1 MQTQYTKDQIAS
13 IECRFAVHCPTPN
26 GSSKDLH
33 VVKEIIHTKDGH
45 KIPNVR
51 LIEDFKRSYYITKKG
66 SQNHKDKKEWELLS
80 NLNEYK
86 STQTDLARNVAKA
99 VGEFKYM
106 NELRKTCRNPY
117 IYGADIQSTALI
129 KQRYQKQFPGLQT
142 PFSVACFD
150 VETDVLYG
158 TEQIIMA
165 TISYGDRV
173 FTAIQSSFLKG
184 FGSNVIE
191 QLQKK
196 LDHYIG
202 EYVKKR
208 NIKWDVQIVDSE
220 AAIVIE
226 CFNKA
231 HEWKPDFVAIWNI
244 TFDMNKLLQALE
256 KAHIDP
262 KDVFSDPAV
271 PHQYRF
277 FKFKQGPKQKVTAS
291 GKVTPIKPA
300 AQWHTVFCPSS
311 FYFIDAMCA
320 YKHIRISEAERQS
333 YALDSVLEDRLG
345 IRKLKFEEANKYRGL
360 EWHQFMQEKFP
371 LEYVIYNVFDC
382 VSMEELDEV
391 TSDLNLT
398 LPMMSKTSDF
408 ENFKSQ
414 PRRLVDDLH
423 FFCLE
428 NERVIGTTSD
438 ELSGD
443 DDEETLD
450 LKGWIITL
458 PAHLVADNGLQV
470 IEENPN
476 LRTNIRGHVGDLD
489 VAASYPNGECVFNI
503 SKETT
508 KREICEVEGIPEYTF
523 RSQGI
528 NLSGGRS
535 NASEYCQTMFG
546 LPTMDKMLAHY
557 KTSKSVIEQV
567 I

>member
-1 MQTQYTKDQIAS
+1 MNPQYTKDDIAGV
-13 IECRFAVHCPTPN
+13 ECRFAVHCPTPN
-26 GSSKDLH
+26 GSSRDLH
-33 VVKEIIHTKDGH
+33 VVKEVIHTKDGH

-51 LIEDFKRSYYITKKG
+51 LVWDYKRSFWVTKKG
-66 SQNHKDKKEWELLS
+66 AQNHKDKKEWELLE

-86 STQTDLARNVAKA
+86 TTQSDLARNVAKA
-99 VGEFKYM
+99 VGEFKYA

-117 IYGADIQSTALI
+117 IYGADILSTALI
-129 KQRYQKQFPGLQT
+129 KRQYQKKFPNLQT
-142 PFSVACFD
+142 PFGVACFD

-158 TEQIIMA
+158 TERIIMA
-165 TISYGDRV
+165 TLSYGSRV
-173 FTAIQSSFLKG
+173 YTAIDSEFLKG
-184 FGSNVIE
+184 YGPNVIE

-196 LDHYIG
+196 LQHYIG
-202 EYVKKR
+202 EYVEKR
-208 NIKWDVQIVDSE
+208 KIKWDVQLVDSE
-220 AAIVIE
+220 AAVIMG

-244 TFDMNKLLQALE
+244 AFDMNKVLQGLE
-256 KAHIDP
+256 KAGIDP
-262 KDVFSDPAV
+262 KDVFSDPSV
-271 PHQYRF
+271 PRQYRF

-333 YALDSVLEDRLG
+333 YSLDSVLEDRLG

-371 LEYVIYNVFDC
+371 LEYIVYNVFDC
-382 VSMEELDEV
+382 ISMEELDEV

-428 NERVIGTTSD
+428 CEPPRVIGTTSD
-438 ELSGD
+438 ELEGD
-443 DDEETLD
+443 EDDETLD

-458 PAHLVADNGLQV
+458 PAHLVADNGLQI
-470 IEENPN
+470 IEENPE

-508 KREICEVEGIPEYTF
+508 KREVCDVEGIPEIVY
-523 RSQGI
+523 RAQGI

-546 LPTMDKMLAHY
+546 LPTMDKMLTHY
-557 KTSKSVIEQV
+557 KASKNVIDQ
-567 I
+567 

>member
-1 MQTQYTKDQIAS
+1 MTTKYTKDDIAG

-26 GSSKDLH
+26 DQNRDLH

-51 LIEDFKRSYYITKKG
+51 LIWDFKRSFWITKKG
-66 SQNHKDKKEWELLS
+66 AQNHKDKKEWELLE

-86 STQTDLARNVAKA
+86 TTQTDLARNVAKA
-99 VGEFKYM
+99 IGEFKYM
-106 NELRKTCRNPY
+106 NELRKTCRSPY
-117 IYGADIQSTALI
+117 VYGADILSTALI
-129 KQRYQKQFPGLQT
+129 KHRYQKQFPGLQT

-150 VETDVLYG
+150 IETDVLYG
-158 TEQIIMA
+158 SEEIIMA
-165 TISYGDRV
+165 TISMKDRV
-173 FTAIQSSFLKG
+173 FTAIRGSFVDG
-184 FGSNVIE
+184 QGSDVINK
-191 QLQKK
+191 LYQKMEK
-196 LDHYIG
+196 YIG
-202 EYVKKR
+202 EYVEKR
-208 NIKWDVQIVDSE
+208 KIKWEVLIVDSE
-220 AAIVIE
+220 AKIVTE
-226 CFNKA
+226 CFNRA
-231 HEWKPDFVAIWNI
+231 HDWKPDFVAIWNI
-244 TFDMNKLLQALE
+244 TFDMNKVLQALE
-256 KAHIDP
+256 RAGLEP
-262 KDVFSDPAV
+262 KDVFSDPSV
-271 PHQYRF
+271 PPKYRH

-300 AQWHTVFCPSS
+300 AQWHTVYCPSS

-333 YALDSVLEDRLG
+333 YSLDSVLDDRLG
-345 IRKLKFEEANKYRGL
+345 IRKLKFEEANKYKGI
-360 EWHQFMQEKFP
+360 EWHQFMQQYYP
-371 LEYVIYNVFDC
+371 LEYIIYNVFDC
-382 VSMEELDEV
+382 ISMEELDEV

-398 LPMMSKTSDF
+398 LPMMAKTSDF

-428 NERVIGTTSD
+428 CDPPRVIGTTSD
-438 ELSGD
+438 ELEGD
-443 DDEETLD
+443 DDDETLG
-450 LKGWIITL
+450 LTGWIITL

-470 IEENPN
+470 IEENLQ

-508 KREICEVEGIPEYTF
+508 RREVCDVEGIPEEVY
-523 RSQGI
+523 RAQGI

-535 NASEYCQTMFG
+535 NAAEYCQTMFG

-557 KTSKSVIEQV
+557 KASKATIEQ
-567 I
+567 